1 MNPLPFADLRIIG
14 SDYTVFFDIGNDLIH
29 RGKCKTHIGVS
40 RTVINGNFS
49 ALCIVNRGT
58 GEGHIGNE
66 ASLLIP
72 VLRRQ
77 KKVLAAVF
85 HDGWIVDIQNGSAN
99 AINVTIAGSTHTMV
113 EKKPALCCLNRSG
126 TPPIFKDSHHSLLFP
141 MT

>member
-1 MNPLPFADLRIIG
+1 MKPLPFADLRIIG

-40 RTVINGNFS
+40 RAVVDGNFS
-49 ALCIVNRGT
+49 ALCVMNRRA

-77 KKVLAAVF
+77 KKVLAAIF
-85 HDGWIVDIQNGSAN
+85 YDRRIVDIQNGSAN
-99 AINVTIAGSTHTMV
+99 AVNVTI
-113 EKKPALCCLNRSG
+113 PL
-126 TPPIFKDSHHSLLFP
+126 TPW
-141 MT
+141 